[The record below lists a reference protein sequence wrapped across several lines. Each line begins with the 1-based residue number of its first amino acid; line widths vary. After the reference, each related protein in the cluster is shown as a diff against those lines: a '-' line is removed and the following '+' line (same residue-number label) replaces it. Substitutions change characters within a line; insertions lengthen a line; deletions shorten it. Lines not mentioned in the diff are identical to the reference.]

1 MLFTED
7 SMTAGIDGLSILSES
22 YYVDSEVATPTTV
35 PVVENSELGAAVVR
49 FSDIESISESYGC
62 DFIDAMEAVAEQNE
76 IDPEYLA
83 VAVDEARIIEEP
95 ELIYELANVVIN
107 PQSEN
112 SLAYQFCEACL
123 DGYID
128 SEGDETFLES
138 MIDEEVMFLDEA
150 QSTFGRIMNNIG
162 DKAKGAYDV
171 LAGNNTDR
179 LRGQAHQFQRNV
191 NAAKADAKARGERHG
206 MRSGAGAQAYEEY
219 NDLKKLKNPHVAAL
233 KKESRIRKGAA
244 IGAGL
249 AAAGGAAYLL
259 SRNKDKVK
267 AGAQQLKSGAVSAA
281 SSAKLDKIVASANGK
296 PKSWISQKIAALRGM
311 YSKWLQKAQAESD
324 AGKASVI
331 KKFAAKILACIDALM
346 KKLENATA

>member
-7 SMTAGIDGLSILSES
+7 SLMTNVNGLSILDES
-22 YYVDSEVATPTTV
+22 CYIDSDVATLTTV
-35 PVVENSELGAAVVR
+35 PVVENSALGAAVVR
-49 FSDIESISESYGC
+49 FSDIEALAESNGC

-95 ELIYELANVVIN
+95 ELVYELANVVIN

-128 SEGDETFLES
+128 SEGDETFLEA
-138 MIDEEVMFLDEA
+138 MIDEDVMFVDEA
-150 QSTFGRIMNNIG
+150 KSVLGRVVDSIG
-162 DKAKGAYDV
+162 SKAKGTYDV

-191 NAAKADAKARGERHG
+191 NTAKADAKARGERYG
-206 MRSGAGAQAYEEY
+206 MRSSAGSQAYEEY

-267 AGAQQLKSGAVSAA
+267 SAGGALSAA